1 MSKSGNLSAVSIF
14 AIACAL
20 SGGVAIAQEG
30 NEAADQVVNQ
40 TDASDVDDQIVMESV
55 KVTGTL
61 IPRSTF
67 ELPTAVTV
75 VEADDLAK
83 SSPSTLAAA
92 LNNLPALVA
101 DSGPTAS
108 SGTLRSAGQNFLN
121 LRGLGNDRTL
131 TLVNGRRFPGSTPG
145 GQVDTNMIPQ
155 GLVERVEI
163 VTGGASAAYGSDA
176 VAGVINFMLDTDYEG
191 MKVSGSVGITDEGD
205 GLEHRI
211 SATYGKALGEKVN
224 FIISGEYYDAD
235 GIDGDARDHRTQGR
249 FQVSNPIGDGTV
261 ANPNNIV
268 IERARVADGSLGGL
282 ITSSGRGAS
291 AFTQSLVGLQ
301 FNPDGTTSVFDTG
314 TFSNGAFQN
323 GGDGIN
329 LGLYAPISR
338 PLERATLYAGLE
350 FEPNENT
357 TLFVN
362 GGYATYESGN
372 TLIPFHAGRDGA
384 TIRASNAFLPAEI
397 AAGMGSRDTFRI
409 GRYDSEF
416 DLELQSEGQNRRL
429 ELGLEYEFGDYRLVV
444 SGQYGDNAE
453 KARILNNVIPSFYAQ
468 GIDSEL
474 VNGQAVCADT
484 SNGCV
489 AINPFGVG
497 SYTQE
502 MIDFFTDTSMADT
515 DVESTIA
522 TVMLNGPLI
531 DGIGAGSWDFA
542 IGGST
547 RSEKVDVTVDE
558 KSEQSLYA
566 TNNLKAW
573 SGERTVDE
581 IFAELNMPLLKDQVG
596 AELLEVNV
604 AARHTAY
611 EFTDAVDTWKV
622 GVNYSPFADLRLRGS
637 VSRDI
642 RAGGLGELF
651 TRGQSGT
658 SRTLFFDTVTDPVNP
673 PAYQILTT
681 QSGNPDLRPEIAE
694 SVVVGFVYSPSWA
707 PNLDI
712 SLDRF
717 DIQIEDAISTLSG
730 QLLIDQC
737 ADGFTEACDKIIRDD
752 TGTIIE
758 LLNSNFNLDRLTLKG
773 WDFDARYVA
782 DVGPG
787 SLRLRTLLSR
797 MSEQVET
804 DAISGSVVDRVGEV
818 PTPEWRALLSV
829 NYDVEAWNFF
839 LQSRYR
845 GESQL
850 EPTFGPGDAEYND
863 VPSSV
868 YVDGQIGYD
877 FGDNMNM
884 YLNIQNLLDKDP
896 VFSPESTSLFYSSSN
911 QSAFDQVGRTFRIG
925 FRASF

>member
-1 MSKSGNLSAVSIF
+1 MLAM
-14 AIACAL
+14 ACVL
-20 SGGVAIAQEG
+20 SGGVAAAQGTSETSST
-30 NEAADQVVNQ
+30 EAVDQVRSEEGV
-40 TDASDVDDQIVMESV
+40 TDAVADDEVVLERV
-55 KVTGTL
+55 KVTGSL

-67 ELPTAVTV
+67 ELPSPVTV
-75 VEADDLAK
+75 VDAEELAK

-155 GLVERVEI
+155 GLVERVEV

-176 VAGVINFMLDTDYEG
+176 VAGVINFILDTDYEG
-191 MKVSGSVGITDEGD
+191 AKVSGSVGITEEGD
-205 GLEHRI
+205 GLEQRI
-211 SATYGKALGEKVN
+211 SGTYGKALGENVN

-249 FQVSNPIGDGTV
+249 FQVSNPNGDGTA
-261 ANPNNIV
+261 ANPDRIV
-268 IERARVADGSLGGL
+268 IGQARIADGSLGGL

-323 GGDGIN
+323 GGDGVN

-338 PLERATLYAGLE
+338 PLSRATVYSGLE
-350 FEPNENT
+350 FKPTENM

-362 GGYATYESGN
+362 GGYSAYESSN

-384 TIRASNAFLPAEI
+384 TISASNAFLPSVI
-397 AAGMGSRDTFRI
+397 ASQMTSRDTFRL

-416 DLELQSEGQNRRL
+416 DMELQAEGQNKRL
-429 ELGLEYEFGDYRLVV
+429 ELGFEYEAGDYYLVV

-453 KARILNNVIPSFYAQ
+453 KARILNNVIPSYYAQ
-468 GIDSEL
+468 GIDSRL

-489 AINPFGVG
+489 AINPFGIG

-502 MIDFFTDTSMADT
+502 MIDFFTDTSAADT
-515 DVESTIA
+515 DVESTVA
-522 TVMLNGPLI
+522 TVLFSGPLI
-531 DGIGAGSWDFA
+531 DGIGAGPWDFA
-542 IGGST
+542 VGAST
-547 RSEKVDVTVDE
+547 RSEKVEVTVDE
-558 KSEQSLYA
+558 KSEQSLYS

-573 SGERTVDE
+573 SGERTVSE
-581 IFAELNMPLLKDQVG
+581 IFAELNMPLIKDEVG

-604 AARHTAY
+604 AGRHTDY

-622 GVNYSPFADLRLRGS
+622 GINYRPFSDLRLRGS

-681 QSGNPDLRPEIAE
+681 QSGNPDLRPEIAD
-694 SVVVGFVYSPSWA
+694 SVVIGFVYTPSWA
-707 PNLDI
+707 PSLNV
-712 SLDRF
+712 SLDWF

-737 ADGFTEACDKIIRDD
+737 ADGFTEACDKIIRND

-758 LLNSNFNLDRLTLKG
+758 LLNSNFNLDQLTLKG
-773 WDFDARYVA
+773 LDVDVRYVV

-797 MSEQVET
+797 MDEQVET
-804 DAISGSVVDRVGEV
+804 DAISGAVVNRIGEV
-818 PTPEWRALLSV
+818 PTPEWRALVSM
-829 NYDVEAWNFF
+829 NYDLEEWNFF
-839 LQSRYR
+839 LQGRYR

-868 YVDGQIGYD
+868 YLDGQIGYD
-877 FGDNMNM
+877 IGNNMNM
-884 YLNIQNLLDKDP
+884 YLNVQNVLNKEP
-896 VFSPESTSLFYSSSN
+896 VFSPESTNLFYSSSN
-911 QSAFDQVGRTFRIG
+911 QSAFDQVGRTFRVG
-925 FRASF
+925 FRATF

>member
-1 MSKSGNLSAVSIF
+1 
-14 AIACAL
+14 
-20 SGGVAIAQEG
+20 
-30 NEAADQVVNQ
+30 
-40 TDASDVDDQIVMESV
+40 
-55 KVTGTL
+55 
-61 IPRSTF
+61 
-67 ELPTAVTV
+67 
-75 VEADDLAK
+75 
-83 SSPSTLAAA
+83 
-92 LNNLPALVA
+92 
-101 DSGPTAS
+101 
-108 SGTLRSAGQNFLN
+108 
-121 LRGLGNDRTL
+121 
-131 TLVNGRRFPGSTPG
+131 
-145 GQVDTNMIPQ
+145 
-155 GLVERVEI
+155 
-163 VTGGASAAYGSDA
+163 
-176 VAGVINFMLDTDYEG
+176 
-191 MKVSGSVGITDEGD
+191 
-205 GLEHRI
+205 
-211 SATYGKALGEKVN
+211 
-224 FIISGEYYDAD
+224 
-235 GIDGDARDHRTQGR
+235 
-249 FQVSNPIGDGTV
+249 
-261 ANPNNIV
+261 
-268 IERARVADGSLGGL
+268 
-282 ITSSGRGAS
+282 
-291 AFTQSLVGLQ
+291 
-301 FNPDGTTSVFDTG
+301 
-314 TFSNGAFQN
+314 
-323 GGDGIN
+323 
-329 LGLYAPISR
+329 
-338 PLERATLYAGLE
+338 
-350 FEPNENT
+350 
-357 TLFVN
+357 
-362 GGYATYESGN
+362 
-372 TLIPFHAGRDGA
+372 
-384 TIRASNAFLPAEI
+384 
-397 AAGMGSRDTFRI
+397 
-409 GRYDSEF
+409 
-416 DLELQSEGQNRRL
+416 
-429 ELGLEYEFGDYRLVV
+429 
-444 SGQYGDNAE
+444 
-453 KARILNNVIPSFYAQ
+453 
-468 GIDSEL
+468 
-474 VNGQAVCADT
+474 
-484 SNGCV
+484 
-489 AINPFGVG
+489 
-497 SYTQE
+497 
-502 MIDFFTDTSMADT
+502 
-515 DVESTIA
+515 
-522 TVMLNGPLI
+522 
-531 DGIGAGSWDFA
+531 
-542 IGGST
+542 
-547 RSEKVDVTVDE
+547 
-558 KSEQSLYA
+558 
-566 TNNLKAW
+566 
-573 SGERTVDE
+573 
-581 IFAELNMPLLKDQVG
+581 MPLLKDQVG